1 MREQTLTPEL
11 VIRAYSVGAFP
22 MADSRGSGV
31 VHWYRPDPRAVLPL
45 DERFHVPRS
54 LGKRVRSGRFD
65 VTRDRA
71 FGEVIRGCAAPR
83 PGHPETWINGEIVRV
98 YEELHGLGVAHSVE
112 AWRDGELA
120 GGLYGVALGGAF
132 FGESMF
138 SRQTDASKVC
148 LVHLVEHLR
157 ARGYVL
163 LDVQFVNPHLARFG
177 VEEIPAAAYDR
188 RLRAALAMAVTWDD
202 EAA

>member
-1 MREQTLTPEL
+1 
-11 VIRAYSVGAFP
+11 
-22 MADSRGSGV
+22 V

-132 FGESMF
+132 FGES
-138 SRQTDASKVC
+138 
-148 LVHLVEHLR
+148 
-157 ARGYVL
+157 
-163 LDVQFVNPHLARFG
+163 
-177 VEEIPAAAYDR
+177 
-188 RLRAALAMAVTWDD
+188 
-202 EAA
+202 